1 MKEMKDKILVSI
13 VTPSYNQGEFIEDTL
28 LSVKNQD
35 YPNIEHIVVDGGSTD
50 NTLEILRKY
59 ENQYN
64 LKWISEPDEGQS
76 DAVNKGFRMA
86 KGEIIGWVNS
96 DDGYFDISAISSVVK
111 FFDKYDDADI
121 IYGDVVR
128 IDENNL
134 ILFIIKNKKFN
145 YNYLKKTCFIWQ
157 PAAFFRRKIINKF
170 ELNTSLDIAMDY
182 EFWLR
187 IGKKYRFQYVNRIFA
202 VDRIHKKRKIVD
214 RRDEMIKES
223 VYVSKEYGQV
233 NRNWLNRLFNIG
245 LYGVRSLYMLIEVQR
260 LYHKYNFAFDMK
272 LDNMLS
278 TIFRQIKPKK

>member
-1 MKEMKDKILVSI
+1 MRDKPLVSI
-13 VTPSYNQGEFIEDTL
+13 VTPSYSQGRFIEDTL

-59 ENQYN
+59 ENRYN

-86 KGEIIGWVNS
+86 SGEIIGWVNS

-134 ILFIIKNKKFN
+134 ILFIIKNRNFD
-145 YNYLKKTCFIWQ
+145 YDYLKKTCFIWQ
-157 PAAFFRRKIINKF
+157 PAAFFRRKIIDKF
-170 ELNTSLDIAMDY
+170 QLNTSLNISMDY

-187 IGKKYRFQYVNRIFA
+187 IGKKHRFQYVNRIFA
-202 VDRIHKKRKIVD
+202 VDRTHKKRKIIA
-214 RRDEMIKES
+214 RRDEMLKEAVS
-223 VYVSKEYGQV
+223 VSKEFNQF
-233 NRNWLNRLFNIG
+233 NRNWLDRLSNIG
-245 LYGVRSLYMLIEVQR
+245 LYGVRSVYMLIEVQR
-260 LYHKYNFAFDMK
+260 LHHKYNFAFDIK
-272 LDNMLS
+272 VDNMLS
-278 TIFRQIKPKK
+278 TIFRRIKPWK